1 MTGAAL
7 KQFGEAF
14 WVNSA
19 PKFKQLC
26 SLPGSGTQGQLLIC
40 TGYTSDQEQIEAIA
54 ERFSLPIHPLSAVR
68 MMAVLEEVPPAEM
81 RCAPILLQAADK
93 TLRSHDRQV
102 QFLRQVQ
109 SAQENTSGIFP
120 DALASMLTG
129 TEETPL
135 ARLYL
140 NVNSTL
146 VRRTMCI
153 QDCVLLEQTVMVL
166 YVQALLAGGIPSEV
180 ENCAL

>member
-1 MTGAAL
+1 
-7 KQFGEAF
+7 
-14 WVNSA
+14 
-19 PKFKQLC
+19 
-26 SLPGSGTQGQLLIC
+26 
-40 TGYTSDQEQIEAIA
+40 
-54 ERFSLPIHPLSAVR
+54 

-81 RCAPILLQAADK
+81 RRAPVRLQAADK
-93 TLRSHDRQV
+93 TLRFHDCQV

-109 SAQENTSGIFP
+109 SAQENTSGIFS
-120 DALASMLTG
+120 DALASLLTG

-153 QDCVLLEQTVMVL
+153 QDCVLLEQMVMVL

-180 ENCAL
+180 ENYAL